1 MHHALLYVD
10 TPSTCSACTKALQQ
24 ELSAAPIDTRVY
36 EKEKFLV
43 DDARDLVRAINT
55 TPLGGETTLTVIAT
69 EKIDREAQNALLKIV
84 EEPPAHAH
92 IALIVPSIDM
102 LLPTLLSRFVHIGS
116 NSGVD
121 DLSLAKEFL
130 SVSTTARQK
139 ITAKIIKDKDALGAK
154 KLIRDLETVLST
166 TLDKEKYKDEIGD
179 VMAFRQYIEQ
189 RGASTKF
196 MLEHL
201 ALTLPILK

>member
-1 MHHALLYVD
+1 MHHALLYID
-10 TPSTCSACTKALQQ
+10 TPSTCGACIKALQE
-24 ELSAAPIDTRVY
+24 ELPVAHIDTRIY
-36 EKEKFLV
+36 EQEKFLV
-43 DDARDLVRAINT
+43 EDARDLVRAINT
-55 TPLGGETTLTVIAT
+55 TPLGGERTLTVIAT

-84 EEPPAHAH
+84 EEPPVHAH

-102 LLPTLLSRFVHIGS
+102 LLPTLLSRFVHVGS

-121 DLSLAKEFL
+121 DHSFAKEFL
-130 SVSTTARQK
+130 SASTTARQK

-154 KLIRDLETVLST
+154 KLIRDLEVVLSARV
-166 TLDKEKYKDEIGD
+166 DKEKYKEEIED